1 MKDLMP
7 DKDEDITK
15 LTKEQA
21 SEVIET
27 RAPTGLFYTN
37 DNGLFIG
44 IDNSSGD
51 AWTEEFKTKE
61 SCFKWLR
68 GGRARDAHGQWLG
81 KERRKQM
88 ANRTDLTRDIG
99 EGAAVLRAT
108 RARRNKHKHVQRQ
121 IDRLRGTGRVRYQHS
136 RNGRLRPDQ

>member
-27 RAPTGLFYTN
+27 RTPTGLFYTKE
-37 DNGLFIG
+37 NGLFIG

-68 GGRARDAHGQWLG
+68 GGRARDKLV
-81 KERRKQM
+81 
-88 ANRTDLTRDIG
+88 RDRMVQIHDSLQRGG
-99 EGAAVLRAT
+99 EKR
-108 RARRNKHKHVQRQ
+108 
-121 IDRLRGTGRVRYQHS
+121 
-136 RNGRLRPDQ
+136 